1 MPKIDELFA
10 KLKGTKI
17 FSTIDLQQGYHHIA
31 LTDDSIPETAFSTPW
46 GKWEF
51 LKCSFGLNQAP
62 AHFMALINR
71 VLEGCETF
79 AIVYMDDITIFSVDE
94 ETHLKHI
101 KLIFEK
107 LDDARLKIKLSK
119 CSFFKKHLHYLG
131 HMLSSEGI
139 MPTKEKTAAIKE
151 MVPPTNVHK
160 VQVVIGMFNYYKKF
174 IPNFSEIS
182 KEIIELTKKG
192 VNFEWTSKRQLEFDT
207 LKDYLT

>member
-10 KLKGTKI
+10 KLKGAEI

-31 LTDDSIPETAFSTPW
+31 LTDYSISKTAFSTPW

-51 LKCSFGLNQAP
+51 LKCPFGLNQAP

-79 AIVYMDDITIFSVDE
+79 AFVYMDDILIFSVDE

-107 LDDARLKIKLSK
+107 LNDARLKLS
-119 CSFFKKHLHYLG
+119 CQ
-131 HMLSSEGI
+131 
-139 MPTKEKTAAIKE
+139 
-151 MVPPTNVHK
+151 NVA
-160 VQVVIGMFNYYKKF
+160 
-174 IPNFSEIS
+174 FSRS
-182 KEIIELTKKG
+182 TCII
-192 VNFEWTSKRQLEFDT
+192 WDT
-207 LKDYLT
+207 